1 MGQKPG
7 ILIKYPQSNGNW
19 PIPISHLPI
28 LGRIMLDL
36 KLWGSSNLY
45 YVHLRTVARLYDCT
59 TYIWVVRRCSSYEFL
74 YGSSMFIDPR
84 QRWLKLRTGECPRS
98 VGDSGGWPC
107 ENCSRRLEDFVK
119 GEGPR
124 KWYFII
130 YNIIYN
136 YIYIILYVCVC
147 SQKVRLDLSF
157 KNGGLSIANG
167 DSNRFDD
174 QRWQHADGAIPMRP
188 SRGWNPVD
196 FRRCFAS
203 LCAQIP
209 IYRRFG
215 IWWFDDMKK
224 WNDMTR
230 MTCIVGIRNYEGS
243 SMRDCPG
250 SFWPGYLQPD
260 NCHLSLWGQG
270 FNMLQPCFPESY
282 I

>member
-130 YNIIYN
+130 YNIIYIII
-136 YIYIILYVCVC
+136 YIYYIICMCVFTK
-147 SQKVRLDLSF
+147 SKTGFKLQKWGF
-157 KNGGLSIANG
+157 KHRKWGFEQIWRSKMAAC
-167 DSNRFDD
+167 
-174 QRWQHADGAIPMRP
+174 RWGNTNETI
-188 SRGWNPVD
+188 
-196 FRRCFAS
+196 
-203 LCAQIP
+203 
-209 IYRRFG
+209 
-215 IWWFDDMKK
+215 
-224 WNDMTR
+224 
-230 MTCIVGIRNYEGS
+230 
-243 SMRDCPG
+243 
-250 SFWPGYLQPD
+250 
-260 NCHLSLWGQG
+260 
-270 FNMLQPCFPESY
+270 
-282 I
+282 